1 MSFQFGMVVMTD
13 LPLEEQRSA
22 WKTLEDLGFDQIY
35 VGDLSH
41 SYGVVEIDGKQRI
54 AATPGTFYEA
64 WSVLVDMAART
75 ERVRIGP
82 LVASPILRSPVLLAM
97 QAAALD
103 QLSGGR
109 LELAI
114 GMGVAYDHAA
124 MGVEHWRWEERAA
137 RYQEYVSLVD
147 RLLRTREGTVEFK
160 GEYYQT
166 SQPALNP
173 GCVQRPRLRIHTA
186 GQSGT
191 AIRVA
196 AEIGDVWHGPARF
209 NDTVDE
215 AFERLRKRN
224 EQLDRHCEKHGRD
237 PGAVTRSLDLME
249 LLDGFASPEV
259 FEELVTRG
267 AELGFTEFVGV
278 LGHDHSPAVLERIA
292 THVMP
297 KLRG

>member
-1 MSFQFGMVVMTD
+1 VTLQFGMVLMTD

-22 WKTLEDLGFDQIY
+22 WQRLEELGFDQLY

-41 SYGVVEIDGKQRI
+41 SYGVVEIEGKQRV
-54 AATPGTFYEA
+54 AATPGTYYEA
-64 WSVLVDMAART
+64 WSMLVDMAAHTTRAH
-75 ERVRIGP
+75 IGT
-82 LVASPILRSPVLLAM
+82 LVASPILRPPVLLAM

-103 QLSGGR
+103 QLSDGR
-109 LELAI
+109 FELGI
-114 GMGVAYDHAA
+114 GLGVAYDHPA
-124 MGVEHWRWEERAA
+124 MGVPHWRWEERAA
-137 RYQEYVSLVD
+137 RYREYVTLVD
-147 RLLRTREGTVEFK
+147 QLLRTREGQVEFK

-166 SQPALNP
+166 TQPALNP
-173 GCVQRPRLRIHTA
+173 GCAQRPRVRIHTA

-191 AIRVA
+191 AVRVA

-237 PGAVTRSLDLME
+237 PSEVTRALDVME
-249 LLDGFASPEV
+249 LLDGLESPEKY
-259 FEELVTRG
+259 EEVVTRG
-267 AELGFTEFVGV
+267 VEIGFTEFVSV
-278 LGHDHSPAVLERIA
+278 LRHDHSPAVLERIA
-292 THVMP
+292 SHVIP